1 MLEPAEGELHPGV
14 SKDLGLGWK
23 WNVERGFAFRWP
35 NSLTGALSG
44 AVRNALPYRLPL
56 PEKKTNPVPERKL
69 INLEITESSR
79 VFSTFPKLS
88 GQIVCYFYLKPSFL
102 EASVELALNV
112 LPSLRLS
119 FRVSFVLVLPDSQ
132 KCGWVGAPPRAL
144 PSFLLKALFSP
155 CLGFLRHSIY
165 CCGFKYK
172 LIGLSL
178 QPRRYEYPL
187 SSDYGYPISGHFYLL
202 LYKYLNLK
210 KT

>member
-1 MLEPAEGELHPGV
+1 MLEPAEGELHLGV

-132 KCGWVGAPPRAL
+132 KCGWVGAPPVL
-144 PSFLLKALFSP
+144 PPPFCSRLYSHLVWA
-155 CLGFLRHSIY
+155 
-165 CCGFKYK
+165 
-172 LIGLSL
+172 
-178 QPRRYEYPL
+178 
-187 SSDYGYPISGHFYLL
+187 SSVIASTAVAS
-202 LYKYLNLK
+202 NIN
-210 KT
+210 